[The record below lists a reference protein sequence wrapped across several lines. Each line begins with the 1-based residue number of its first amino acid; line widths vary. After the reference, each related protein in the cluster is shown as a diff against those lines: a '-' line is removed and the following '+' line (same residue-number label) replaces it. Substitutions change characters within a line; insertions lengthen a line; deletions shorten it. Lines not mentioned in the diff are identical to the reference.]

1 MPITVTMPALS
12 PTMTEGTLTSW
23 LVKEGDTVAAGDI
36 LAEIETDKATMEV
49 EAVDEGTVGKLLVD
63 AGTEGVPVNQAILVM
78 LEDGEDDSAL
88 ESYEPE
94 SGPAPQ
100 GEGGEA
106 KSDDAPK
113 AKSEAPKQEQ
123 SKSEKPAGN
132 GKAVKDD
139 GKPAPAAPK
148 TDDGERIK
156 ASPLARRMAAQA
168 KLELADLKG
177 SGPHGRIVKADI
189 EAALKGGAPKKA
201 TADKPAAGQKAPSAP
216 PSGYE
221 PPYDEKPLSQMRKT
235 IARRMSESKQTAPHF
250 YLTIDC
256 EIDALLDLRK
266 QLNGRAD
273 GDEFKLSVNDLIIK
287 GAALALMKVPV
298 ANVAYVDGNLR
309 SYKNADI
316 AVAVATPGGLIT
328 PVVRRAEQKG
338 LMTIS
343 NEMKELAAK
352 ARDGKL
358 QPEEYLG
365 GTFTISNLG
374 MFGVKAFDAVLNPP
388 QACILAVGAG
398 EQRPVV
404 ADGAVAIATV
414 MSCTLSVDHRAVDGA
429 IGAQY
434 LAAFKALIEDPM
446 AMML

>member
-1 MPITVTMPALS
+1 M
-12 PTMTEGTLTSW
+12 
-23 LVKEGDTVAAGDI
+23 
-36 LAEIETDKATMEV
+36 
-49 EAVDEGTVGKLLVD
+49 
-63 AGTEGVPVNQAILVM
+63 
-78 LEDGEDDSAL
+78 
-88 ESYEPE
+88 
-94 SGPAPQ
+94 
-100 GEGGEA
+100 
-106 KSDDAPK
+106 
-113 AKSEAPKQEQ
+113 
-123 SKSEKPAGN
+123 
-132 GKAVKDD
+132 
-139 GKPAPAAPK
+139 
-148 TDDGERIK
+148 
-156 ASPLARRMAAQA
+156 
-168 KLELADLKG
+168 
-177 SGPHGRIVKADI
+177 KADI
-189 EAALKGGAPKKA
+189 EAALKGGAPTKA
-201 TADKPAAGQKAPSAP
+201 ADKPAAAPGAPVASPP

-221 PPYDEKPLSQMRKT
+221 PPYEEKPLSQMRKT

-256 EIDALLDLRK
+256 KIDALLDLRK

-287 GAALALMKVPV
+287 AAALALVKVPV

-309 SYKNADI
+309 SYQNADI

-374 MFGVKAFDAVLNPP
+374 MYGVKAFDAVLNPP

-404 ADGAVAIATV
+404 EKGALAIATV

-429 IGAQY
+429 IGAEY